1 MTARKLTEKQQ
12 LVLDARKEL
21 VALAK
26 GGDAEARADLL
37 RLHGMRVYRLRRSG
51 CLRSCR
57 VCCEPVA
64 CGSWMLIGCLLA

>member
-37 RLHGMRVYRLRRSG
+37 RLHGMRVYPPAEVRSFEK
-51 CLRSCR
+51 LQS
-57 VCCEPVA
+57 V
-64 CGSWMLIGCLLA
+64 L